1 MRIVCMGSGGV
12 GGFYGGMLAAQ
23 GGCEVA
29 FVARGAHLAA
39 MRANGLTIERDGG
52 RAPIHLPR
60 VEAAE
65 DPAALGR
72 ADLVLMGVKLWDT
85 EAAAE
90 AIRPLVGPGT
100 AVLSLQNGV
109 TKDEVLA
116 QAFGR
121 EALMGGVAYV
131 GTHIAR
137 PGVIAQTGPMQR
149 LLFGEHA
156 GGRSARA
163 EALLDA
169 ALRAGLEAEMHDDIR
184 RVIWEKFVFLVGLS
198 GTTAATRRPIGPIR
212 DNPLTSAF
220 LHDVM
225 REVVAVGRAE
235 GVGLAADAAEQAMA
249 RARSVSPAMTSSL
262 HHDLEQGNRLEVP
275 WLAGAVVEIGARHGI
290 PTPCNR
296 AIRDILAVHAM
307 GRQG

>member
-12 GGFYGGMLAAQ
+12 GGFYGGLLAAL

-39 MRANGLTIERDGG
+39 MRRDGLLIERDGG
-52 RAPIHLPR
+52 RPPVHLPS

-72 ADLVLMGVKLWDT
+72 ADLVLLAVKLWDT
-85 EAAAE
+85 EAAVE

-109 TKDEVLA
+109 TKDEVLLR
-116 QAFGR
+116 AFGR
-121 EALMGGVAYV
+121 DALIGGVAYV

-149 LLFGEHA
+149 LLFGEYG

-163 EALLDA
+163 EALLAA
-169 ALRAGLEAEMHDDIR
+169 ALRAGLEAELHDDIR
-184 RVIWEKFVFLVGLS
+184 RVIWQKFVFLVGLS
-198 GTTAATRRPIGPIR
+198 GTTATTRGPIGPVR
-212 DNPLTSAF
+212 GNPLARGF
-220 LHDVM
+220 LEDVI
-225 REVVAVGRAE
+225 REVVAVGRAD
-235 GVGLAADAAEQAMA
+235 GVALADDEVERAMA
-249 RARSVSPAMTSSL
+249 RADAVSPAMTSSL
-262 HHDLEQGNRLEVP
+262 HHDLERGNRLEVP

-307 GRQG
+307 GRPQ

>member
-1 MRIVCMGSGGV
+1 MRVVAMGSGGV
-12 GGFYGGMLAAQ
+12 GGFYGGLLAAL

-39 MRANGLTIERDGG
+39 MRENGLSIERDGG
-52 RAPIHLPR
+52 RAPIHLPK
-60 VEAAE
+60 VEVAA

-72 ADLVLMGVKLWDT
+72 ADLVLMAVKLWDT
-85 EAAAE
+85 DTAIE

-109 TKDEVLA
+109 TKDEALA
-116 QAFGR
+116 RAFGR
-121 EALMGGVAYV
+121 DRLMGGVAYV

-137 PGVIAQTGPMQR
+137 PGVISQTGPMQR
-149 LLFGEHA
+149 LLFGEYA

-163 EALLDA
+163 EALLKA
-169 ALRAGLEAEMHDDIR
+169 AMQAGIEAELSDDIR
-184 RVIWEKFVFLVGLS
+184 RVIWQKFVFLVGLS
-198 GTTAATRRPIGPIR
+198 GLTATTRKPIGPVR
-212 DNPLTSAF
+212 DTPMTRAF

-225 REVVAVGRAE
+225 REVVAVGRAD
-235 GVGLAADAAEQAMA
+235 GVALPEDEADRAMQRADA
-249 RARSVSPAMTSSL
+249 VSPDMTSSL
-262 HHDLEQGNRLEVP
+262 HHDLERGNRLEVP

-307 GRQG
+307 GSRG